1 MTKKEKVT
9 IYRLK
14 RKGYTASNISKVTG
28 VPYGTIRSM
37 FSRHPEYKEE
47 GVCQCCGKH
56 FEITII
62 NPFKRFCS
70 KECKQAFWNNNRKIE
85 HRKSTVK
92 QICPC
97 CGKEFINYGIKEQI
111 YCSRDCYHRMRL
123 IKNKQWRSIVSKLLE
138 GDSSNFFLFASLLA
152 TIIIVAVI
160 AANCCK

>member
-14 RKGYTASNISKVTG
+14 KKGYTAADISKATG
-28 VPYGTIRSM
+28 VAYGTIRSM

-70 KECKQAFWNNNRKIE
+70 KECKQAYWNNNRKIE

-111 YCSRDCYHRMRL
+111 YCSRDCYQRMRL
-123 IKNKQWRSIVSKLLE
+123 IKNK
-138 GDSSNFFLFASLLA
+138 
-152 TIIIVAVI
+152 
-160 AANCCK
+160 

>member
-14 RKGYTASNISKVTG
+14 RKGYTAADISKVTG
-28 VPYGTIRSM
+28 VPYGTIRSV

-70 KECKQAFWNNNRKIE
+70 KECKQAYWNNNRKIE

-97 CGKEFINYGIKEQI
+97 CGQEFINYGIKEQI
-111 YCSRDCYHRMRL
+111 YCSRDCYQRMRL
-123 IKNKQWRSIVSKLLE
+123 IKNK
-138 GDSSNFFLFASLLA
+138 
-152 TIIIVAVI
+152 
-160 AANCCK
+160 

>member
-14 RKGYTASNISKVTG
+14 RKGYTAADISKATG

-111 YCSRDCYHRMRL
+111 YCSRDCYQRMRL
-123 IKNKQWRSIVSKLLE
+123 IKNKQWSLIVSKLLE
-138 GDSSNFFLFASLLA
+138 DNSSNFFLFASLLA

>member
-1 MTKKEKVT
+1 MSALCKVYRACFYICFKKSSLKPIKFKKTISLFFYSIAVLGTLFCIISKGVKTNMTKKEKVT

-14 RKGYTASNISKVTG
+14 RKGYTAADISKVTG

-70 KECKQAFWNNNRKIE
+70 KDCKQ
-85 HRKSTVK
+85 T
-92 QICPC
+92 
-97 CGKEFINYGIKEQI
+97 
-111 YCSRDCYHRMRL
+111 
-123 IKNKQWRSIVSKLLE
+123 
-138 GDSSNFFLFASLLA
+138 
-152 TIIIVAVI
+152 
-160 AANCCK
+160 